1 MLEVHSSDV
10 FLEEL
15 ETDATFSSGSNTD
28 YKSSEPL
35 KTLVMLCYAILL
47 CYYVMLRHVTSRHV
61 MSCHVMLCYVHK

>member
-10 FLEEL
+10 FLEEP

-47 CYYVMLRHVTSRHV
+47 CYYVVTSCYVTSRHV
-61 MSCHVMLCYVHK
+61 MSCHVMLCP